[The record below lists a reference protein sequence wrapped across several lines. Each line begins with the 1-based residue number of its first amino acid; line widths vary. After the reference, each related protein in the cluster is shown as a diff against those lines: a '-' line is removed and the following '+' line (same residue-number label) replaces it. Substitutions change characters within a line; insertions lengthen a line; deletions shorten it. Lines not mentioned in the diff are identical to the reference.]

1 MRKRRQWRKLHITL
15 NTSTLEVF
23 ESSLTDNSIGDAT
36 EANNHIN
43 SIDENINEILSDGA
57 YDCQTIYNAIGS
69 QGGVVTIPPPTNA
82 VFSKNYPETSTQRDS
97 QVEHINRCGR
107 SAWEIKNRFS
117 KRLESQPGE
126 FHQLLAKLYVTLSR
140 HTAPRDYEYFYH
152 ILSIPRAPPIRWL
165 ALVPLSLP
173 PLRSIAITASSS
185 LLQEAPPLDAA
196 SILSVSPYKGLCLS
210 LSIRNEGSCS
220 SVKSPRHIHAT
231 YTPDRAYPGMWSPGK
246 LNKLVANGRAFPH
259 HLNSYDAYTVVQFL
273 SSL

>member
-1 MRKRRQWRKLHITL
+1 VVQR
-15 NTSTLEVF
+15 
-23 ESSLTDNSIGDAT
+23 SSHAFISRI
-36 EANNHIN
+36 
-43 SIDENINEILSDGA
+43 
-57 YDCQTIYNAIGS
+57 C
-69 QGGVVTIPPPTNA
+69 
-82 VFSKNYPETSTQRDS
+82 KPEP
-97 QVEHINRCGR
+97 IR
-107 SAWEIKNRFS
+107 SADEDTR
-117 KRLESQPGE
+117 ESCLTEVYKKAGPR
-126 FHQLLAKLYVTLSR
+126 H

-173 PLRSIAITASSS
+173 PLRSKAITASSS
-185 LLQEAPPLDAA
+185 LLQVAPPLDAA

-220 SVKSPRHIHAT
+220 SVKIPRHIHAT
-231 YTPDRAYPGMWSPGK
+231 YTPDRAYPGMWTPGK